1 MPPVS
6 PPLEDRH
13 RTKPTR
19 FGPFAATALTV
30 PIVSVTILP
39 LSLMYQLGRRVLKPL
54 LGSGKQEEI
63 SIDSGYQV
71 DPSQIIPHSDRSY
84 DVVILGA
91 TGFTGYLAARYL
103 AETYGTAKDVKWAIA
118 GRSQE
123 KLDQVKQRLAT
134 ELKNDDLLKIPTIL
148 VDTSVPAT
156 LPALVSQT
164 RSVATTAGPYTLY
177 GSHVVEFCAKFGT
190 HYVDITGEVDWVKAM
205 VMKWQE
211 TAQKTGAKMIS
222 FCGHDSIPWD
232 LCVMKLQH
240 ELRERCGDDLKTV
253 TFWDEV
259 KNAAPGGTYATIVN
273 ALDDKSIK
281 TERGPFDPFLRLP
294 DGTKSAFVTKVQN
307 PTFISPSKSPWDAG
321 KQRWTAP
328 FVMAGV
334 NGQVARWSHA
344 LRQDGNP
351 ALTMTYREMQVYHDF
366 QGAFMGFFGLF
377 TFGTLMLNP
386 LTSSIMKRY
395 VLPKVGSGPSMDTML
410 NKHYLCIYGE
420 GIGAK
425 GNIAECTM
433 YFPRNVGCLDTSR
446 MLVES
451 ALCLV
456 KDESKVPEKGGGFWT
471 PSTGMGQPLLDRI
484 IKTGT
489 HFSAR
494 VVKREEISKSK
505 L

>member
-1 MPPVS
+1 M
-6 PPLEDRH
+6 R
-13 RTKPTR
+13 
-19 FGPFAATALTV
+19 
-30 PIVSVTILP
+30 
-39 LSLMYQLGRRVLKPL
+39 
-54 LGSGKQEEI
+54 
-63 SIDSGYQV
+63 IDQ
-71 DPSQIIPHSDRSY
+71 
-84 DVVILGA
+84 
-91 TGFTGYLAARYL
+91 
-103 AETYGTAKDVKWAIA
+103 TYGTAKDVKWALA
-118 GRSQE
+118 GRSQD

-156 LPALVSQT
+156 LPALVAQT

-211 TAQKTGAKMIS
+211 TAQTTGAKLIS

-232 LCVMKLQH
+232 LCVMKLQQ
-240 ELRERCGDDLKTV
+240 ELREQCGDDLKTV
-253 TFWDEV
+253 TFWDEM
-259 KNAAPGGTYATIVN
+259 KNAAPGGTYATAVN
-273 ALDDKSIK
+273 ALDDKSNIK
-281 TERGPFDPFLRLP
+281 APRGAFDPFLRLP
-294 DGTKSAFVTKVQN
+294 DGTKSKHIAKVQN
-307 PTFISPSKSPWDAG
+307 PTFISPSQSPWDAG

-334 NGQVARWSHA
+334 NGQVVRWSHA

-351 ALTMTYREMQVYHDF
+351 SLTYREMEVHHDF
-366 QGAFMGFFGLF
+366 RGAFVNFFGLF
-377 TFGTLMLNP
+377 TFGTLLLNP

-425 GNIAECTM
+425 GNTAECTM

-456 KDESKVPEKGGGFWT
+456 KDESKVPQKGGGFWT
-471 PSTGMGQPLLDRI
+471 PATGMGQPLLDRI
-484 IKTGT
+484 VKTGT
-489 HFSAR
+489 HFSTR
-494 VVKREEISKSK
+494 VVKKEEMAKSK